1 MATAFVTGVFALHT
15 VSGMAALLAGAAAI
29 CVRKGGDLHRCAGDA
44 FVIAMVLMAVSA
56 AVLGVVR
63 PGQTVN
69 VLIAVFTLYL
79 VITAWLTGRR
89 GDAGGGLPD
98 RVALGA
104 SLVLCAPFALL
115 IFQIVSGVTLVRT
128 AFVIRGP
135 ILVALCV
142 FSGVIATAALGD
154 LHVVLRGGLSGAA
167 RMARHLWRMCFA
179 LAMASGSAFTNGFAR
194 LLPGPYHVPPAFF
207 APQLV
212 MLVVLIYWLVRV
224 RFPGWAGGL
233 QKPRLPR
240 SDAAASMR

>member
-1 MATAFVTGVFALHT
+1 MATVLVTAVFALHI

-29 CVRKGGDLHRCAGDA
+29 CVRKGGELHRRVGDG
-44 FVIAMVLMAVSA
+44 FVVAMIIMALSA
-56 AVLGVVR
+56 AVLGLVR
-63 PGQTVN
+63 PGQIVN

-79 VITAWLTGRR
+79 VATAWATGRG
-89 GDAGGGLPD
+89 GDPGVAD
-98 RVALGA
+98 RMALAA

-135 ILVALCV
+135 ILIALSV
-142 FSGVIATAALGD
+142 FSGVIATAAVGD

-212 MLVVLIYWLVRV
+212 MLAVLIYWLVRI
-224 RFPGWAGGL
+224 RFPGWAGA
-233 QKPRLPR
+233 PENVSLP
-240 SDAAASMR
+240 SAAAGRRA